1 MKIQHTR
8 MTFQANVLLLFL
20 ICAVVPLIL
29 NTSLNIVLYS
39 VRLSADN
46 KQKYDNVLSSL
57 GNNIESHLSELER
70 LTLSP
75 YQYDDMTDLYT
86 YAQKKGSPDY
96 SLSTWNQIV
105 TQYEAVSTRLTARS
119 EERRVG
125 KECRL

>member
-75 YQYDDMTDLYT
+75 YQYDDMTKLYT

-96 SLSTWNQIV
+96 V
-105 TQYEAVSTRLTARS
+105 
-119 EERRVG
+119 
-125 KECRL
+125 

>member
-46 KQKYDNVLSSL
+46 RQKYDNVLSSL
-57 GNNIESHLSELER
+57 GNNIESHLRSIYLRAEKRESGLFIEYLESDR
-70 LTLSP
+70 HS
-75 YQYDDMTDLYT
+75 
-86 YAQKKGSPDY
+86 
-96 SLSTWNQIV
+96 I
-105 TQYEAVSTRLTARS
+105 
-119 EERRVG
+119 
-125 KECRL
+125 